1 MTNYINPE
9 DTVPTS
15 KLVEV
20 LRILSKDIQSD
31 DGVANAALLQIANRL
46 EAIQK
51 DNEELKRTYVKNDYF
66 NPLPL

>member
-1 MTNYINPE
+1 MTNYINPK
-9 DTVPTS
+9 DAVSTS

-46 EAIQK
+46 EALQK
-51 DNEELKRTYVKNDYF
+51 ENEELKRAYVNNDYF

>member
-15 KLVEV
+15 KLVKV

-31 DGVANAALLQIANRL
+31 DGVVNAALLQIANRL
-46 EAIQK
+46 EALQK
-51 DNEELKRTYVKNDYF
+51 ENEELKKTYVKNDYF

>member
-9 DTVPTS
+9 DTVSNS

-20 LRILSKDIQSD
+20 LRILSRDIQSD

-46 EAIQK
+46 EALQK
-51 DNEELKRTYVKNDYF
+51 ENEELKRAYVKNDYF